1 MWSLSVLVGGGGGGQ
16 RWVRICLERRGG
28 SGGLCTNAKEI
39 ELQLRRVMIEVVE
52 IISVI
57 VNGIK
62 PDSIVISFIPE
73 IINLVLKTGAFYFE
87 IDRKHCIGKRRVF
100 NSPFQ
105 YSNRIKPTATVRER
119 RGKSELTNNR
129 TTETGSHHQ
138 MIA

>member
-1 MWSLSVLVGGGGGGQ
+1 MRSLSVLVGGGGGGQ

-73 IINLVLKTGAFYFE
+73 IINLV
-87 IDRKHCIGKRRVF
+87 
-100 NSPFQ
+100 
-105 YSNRIKPTATVRER
+105 
-119 RGKSELTNNR
+119 
-129 TTETGSHHQ
+129 
-138 MIA
+138 